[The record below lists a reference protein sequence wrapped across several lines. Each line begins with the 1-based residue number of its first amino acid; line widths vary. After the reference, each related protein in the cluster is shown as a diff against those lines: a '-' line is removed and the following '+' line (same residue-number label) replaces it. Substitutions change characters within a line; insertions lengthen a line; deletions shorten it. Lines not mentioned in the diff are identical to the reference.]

1 MEREVGGGNPKIR
14 LVAAGVLVVLIV
26 VVGAYA
32 GSMLVGDLTDPT
44 PNASFTHEY
53 DDGTVTVTHAGGD
66 SFTTA
71 ETARLEVSSPEA
83 EVTTTWAAANE
94 SFPVEEGDSV
104 RLTGIEPGVTVRV
117 IWTGTGEEPSFRV
130 LESFEISAE

>member
-1 MEREVGGGNPKIR
+1 MEREVGEGNPKLR
-14 LVAAGVLVVLIV
+14 LVAASVVVLAVV

-53 DDGTVTVTHAGGD
+53 DNGTVTVTHAGGD
-66 SFTTA
+66 PFTTD

-83 EVTTTWAAANE
+83 EVTTTWAADEE
-94 SFPVEEGDSV
+94 SFPIEEGDSA
-104 RLTGIEPGVTVRV
+104 RLTGVEPGVTVRV

-130 LESFEISAE
+130 LESFEISDE